1 MNKLEKNFE
10 KIDSITD
17 SMEIINDSISFWE
30 KRMNKCFAE
39 CEELENNE
47 WHPSFE
53 EKKDSLRK
61 DMVFVLTKIRSESQQ
76 LDLLD
81 LKIEELYKAILES

>member
-1 MNKLEKNFE
+1 MNKLEKNFK

-30 KRMNKCFAE
+30 KRMNTCFAE

-61 DMVFVLTKIRSESQQ
+61 DMVFVLTKIR
-76 LDLLD
+76 
-81 LKIEELYKAILES
+81 